1 MKIERTK
8 NSIRNTAFG
17 VLNRGINLLFP
28 FVIRTMMIQKLGTE
42 YLGLN
47 SLFTSIIQVLNLTEL
62 GVGSALVFNMYKP
75 VAEDDHAALS
85 GLLGLYRAVY
95 RWIGLIILAVGL
107 GLMPLLPRLVDT
119 TQLEGTGINLYGLF
133 LIYLINT
140 VISYCFFAYRKSL
153 LMAHQR
159 QDQIS
164 NIDSMVRLCMY
175 VLQIL
180 VLVLW
185 PNYYLY
191 ILLMPLFTV
200 VDNVWVAVTTS
211 RQYGRILKTPGQS
224 PVAVRSLFSQ
234 VKYIVGHKIGAV
246 IIQSADSIVISA
258 FLNLAILTT
267 YSNYFYVVSALV
279 GIIHVGYNAI
289 LAGVGNSV
297 ITRSPAQNYR
307 LFRELSLLV
316 FYIVAFCSACLLAL
330 FQPFMILWMGPQY
343 LFPMGTVVRFV
354 VYFYTWQVRIIGLNF
369 KDAAGMWENDCLK
382 PYVGVVVNLVLN
394 VVLVRWLGVNGVLW
408 ATILV
413 MVCIYYPWETWV
425 LHRDLFREKPG
436 AYVRQSGL
444 HLLLAGG
451 CAAVTALAAEAIPL
465 AGYPGLILKTV
476 TAVVI
481 SGGILLA
488 GTCRSPEFRS
498 LWKRVKK

>member
-85 GLLGLYRAVY
+85 GLLGLYRTVY

-224 PVAVRSLFSQ
+224 PVAVGSLFSQ

-267 YSNYFYVVSALV
+267 YSNYF
-279 GIIHVGYNAI
+279 
-289 LAGVGNSV
+289 
-297 ITRSPAQNYR
+297 
-307 LFRELSLLV
+307 
-316 FYIVAFCSACLLAL
+316 
-330 FQPFMILWMGPQY
+330 
-343 LFPMGTVVRFV
+343 
-354 VYFYTWQVRIIGLNF
+354 
-369 KDAAGMWENDCLK
+369 
-382 PYVGVVVNLVLN
+382 
-394 VVLVRWLGVNGVLW
+394 
-408 ATILV
+408 
-413 MVCIYYPWETWV
+413 
-425 LHRDLFREKPG
+425 
-436 AYVRQSGL
+436 
-444 HLLLAGG
+444 
-451 CAAVTALAAEAIPL
+451 
-465 AGYPGLILKTV
+465 
-476 TAVVI
+476 
-481 SGGILLA
+481 
-488 GTCRSPEFRS
+488 
-498 LWKRVKK
+498 